1 MKVTFAD
8 SFWKSLRV
16 MARHQ
21 TWWYKTYEV
30 FRYKIP
36 MFFENLWFF
45 RKQLWEFRSWDYS
58 FNLQLLSRSLE
69 KTAKTLEFHG
79 IEVDVTRLKK
89 VQKIN
94 RVIEIIENIRE
105 NNYLSK
111 AELELGEIILRNNW
125 MFTDEEENPEIIEHN
140 KKIYDRADVLEEL
153 EWNEL
158 FDILKGQNFDDYKT
172 LMDKKSPEEKN
183 KMNVWNDWYDG
194 SGIRNWW
201 D

>member
-1 MKVTFAD
+1 MKVTFTD
-8 SFWKSLRV
+8 SFWKSLQV

-69 KTAKTLEFHG
+69 KTANTLEFHG
-79 IEVDVTRLKK
+79 NEVDVTRLKK
-89 VQKIN
+89 VEKIN

-111 AELELGEIILRNNW
+111 AESELGEIILRNGW
-125 MFTDEEENPEIIEHN
+125 MFTDEEENPEIVAHN
-140 KKIYDRADVLEEL
+140 KKIYDKADILEEL

-158 FDILKGQNFDDYKT
+158 FDILKGQNFNEYKT
-172 LMDKKSPEEKN
+172 LMDNLSPEEKN
-183 KMNVWNDWYDG
+183 KMGVWNDWYDG

>member
-21 TWWYKTYEV
+21 TWWYTTYEV

-58 FNLQLLSRSLE
+58 FNLEMFARSLE
-69 KTAKTLEFHG
+69 KTSNTLEFHG
-79 IEVDVTRLKK
+79 SEVDVTRLKK

-94 RVIEIIENIRE
+94 RVIEIIKNIRE
-105 NNYLSK
+105 SNYLSK
-111 AELELGEIILRNNW
+111 AELELGEIILRNDW
-125 MFTDEEENPEIIEHN
+125 MFTDEEQNPEIIAHN
-140 KKIYDRADVLEEL
+140 KKIYDRADILQEL

-158 FDILKGQNFDDYKT
+158 FDILKGQNFDEYRT
-172 LMDKKSPEEKN
+172 LMDGLSPEEKN

>member
-1 MKVTFAD
+1 LFA
-8 SFWKSLRV
+8 
-16 MARHQ
+16 
-21 TWWYKTYEV
+21 
-30 FRYKIP
+30 
-36 MFFENLWFF
+36 
-45 RKQLWEFRSWDYS
+45 
-58 FNLQLLSRSLE
+58 RSLE
-69 KTAKTLEFHG
+69 KTSEVLEKHG
-79 IEVDVTRLKK
+79 NEVDVTRLKK

-94 RVIEIIENIRE
+94 RVIEIIGNIRE

-125 MFTDEEENPEIIEHN
+125 MFTDEDENPEIIAHN

-158 FDILKGQNFDDYKT
+158 FNILKGQNFDEYKT

>member
-8 SFWKSLRV
+8 SFWKSLKV

-58 FNLQLLSRSLE
+58 FNLEMFARSLE
-69 KTAKTLEFHG
+69 KTAHTLEFYG
-79 IEVDVTRLKK
+79 IEVDGPRMKK
-89 VQKIN
+89 VEKIK
-94 RVIEIIENIRE
+94 RVIELIKNSRE
-105 NNYLSK
+105 NQYIYQ
-111 AELELGEIILRNNW
+111 AEKELGEIRGENW
-125 MFTDEEENPEIIEHN
+125 FLGDDELNPEDMEHN
-140 KKIYDRADVLEEL
+140 RNVYAKAREIEDS
-153 EWNEL
+153 EWKEIW
-158 FDILKGQNFDDYKT
+158 DILKGQNIDEYRT
-172 LMDKKSPEEKN
+172 LMGKLSPEEKG
-183 KMNVWNDWYDG
+183 KLDVWSDWYDG

>member
-1 MKVTFAD
+1 
-8 SFWKSLRV
+8 
-16 MARHQ
+16 
-21 TWWYKTYEV
+21 
-30 FRYKIP
+30 

-58 FNLQLLSRSLE
+58 FNLEMFARSLE
-69 KTAKTLEFHG
+69 KTSNTLEFHG
-79 IEVDVTRLKK
+79 NEVDVTRLKK

-94 RVIEIIENIRE
+94 RVIEIIKNIRE
-105 NNYLSK
+105 SNYLSK
-111 AELELGEIILRNNW
+111 AELELGEIILRNDW
-125 MFTDEEENPEIIEHN
+125 MFTDEEQNPEIIAHN
-140 KKIYDRADVLEEL
+140 KKIYDRADILQEL

-158 FDILKGQNFDDYKT
+158 FDILKGQNFDEYRT
-172 LMDKKSPEEKN
+172 LMDGLSPEEKN

>member
-1 MKVTFAD
+1 MKVVFTE
-8 SFWKSLRV
+8 SFWKSLKI

-21 TWWYKTYEV
+21 TWWYRTYEV
-30 FRYKIP
+30 FRYKLP
-36 MFFENLWFF
+36 AFF
-45 RKQLWEFRSWDYS
+45 RNLYYFRRELWEFRGWDYS
-58 FNLQLLSRSLE
+58 FNLTLFARSLE
-69 KTAKTLEFHG
+69 KTSEVLEKHG
-79 IEVDVTRLKK
+79 NEVDVTRLKK

-94 RVIEIIENIRE
+94 RVIEIIGNIRE

-158 FDILKGQNFDDYKT
+158 FDILKGQNFDEYKT